1 MSPSKLFTAKLS
13 EEDLLKC
20 RFLAKYFFN
29 RMDYMACTT
38 DWRTPIRA
46 MVMSPNAAI
55 RSHVTGESPIRDVM
69 YLDTSMRRISITGP
83 YRIGSYACN
92 TDGRTRW
99 FCIDIDGAGHKN
111 SVVDPMATARLIINA
126 LGTWANPWV
135 EISGGGHGLHV
146 WIFFEEPVDA
156 QSMRDFILSV
166 LPEDVLL
173 ANGET
178 VAIKSN
184 RGVEVFPKSGTVR
197 PNGVGTMVWL
207 PFWNG
212 ARSPAN
218 CFVQL
223 NPSTGYRVLD
233 VREVQIQT
241 IKEVPDGYPSRV
253 KKRAKVIQAR
263 DTSGL
268 TEWQIF
274 RMKALPEISPEIPYG
289 DILTGQ
295 MRGDYLESRDPFAE
309 SGDQSP
315 SAGISDGRDGREPL
329 RFHSFITDTDMS
341 LIDYL
346 IATREDIQGI
356 RDALK
361 YISHHSGVPLP
372 KRRKRRRPGGGSN
385 GMN

>member
-1 MSPSKLFTAKLS
+1 MSSSKQFTAKLS

-20 RFLAKYFFN
+20 RFLGKYFFN
-29 RMDYMACTT
+29 RLDYLACMTSRGNPARVMAMN
-38 DWRTPIRA
+38 PA
-46 MVMSPNAAI
+46 AAI
-55 RSHVTGESPIRDVM
+55 RSHVTGESPSQQA
-69 YLDTSMRRISITGP
+69 LHLCTSMQVIPIDGP

-99 FCIDIDGAGHKN
+99 FCIDIDGPGHHN
-111 SVVDPMATARLIINA
+111 SVVDSLATARLINDT
-126 LGTWANPWV
+126 LSKWVKPLV
-135 EISGGGHGLHV
+135 EISGGGRGWHI
-146 WIFFEEPVDA
+146 WIFFENPVDA

-207 PFWNG
+207 PLWSG
-212 ARSPAN
+212 AISPAN
-218 CFVQL
+218 RFVQL
-223 NPSTGYRVLD
+223 NPSGGYRVLD
-233 VREVQIQT
+233 VREVQVHT
-241 IKEVPDGYPSRV
+241 INELPDGYHSRV
-253 KKRAKVIQAR
+253 QKRAEVIQAR
-263 DTSGL
+263 ETAGM
-268 TEWQIF
+268 TAWQIF
-274 RMKALPEISPEIPYG
+274 RMKALRKIDPKIPYG

-295 MRGDYLESRDPFAE
+295 MSGDYLECRDPFSA
-309 SGDQSP
+309 SGDQDP

-356 RDALK
+356 GDALK

-372 KRRKRRRPGGGSN
+372 RRRKRRRSGGGSN